1 MDKLIKLLMMAL
13 NDGAADQE
21 KLTAIKRV
29 QAELATKKK
38 SIEEIIRD
46 GKITTFVQDNAEHI
60 LTQKNKIF
68 ELMAATDILSHEN
81 ERLKTETNRLASSLV
96 AYRKDNDRLTSETN
110 RLALSLTAYKK
121 AASKQGDHASQ
132 NANLLKENAR
142 LKAELDRLR
151 VRNLHYQDALNQKK
165 DKAQFQPVQ
174 KNPTW
179 KVKVADKK
187 PPKTVKAEKVVK
199 VDKVAKVAKAT
210 RVWNADDIQTE
221 TLADRAIGV
230 LRKNAGKPMSAR
242 DIAEVLQNSGFYT
255 LKTPR
260 QLGSEISRYH
270 STFGKLGIKVNDYSF
285 PISFVF
291 HK

>member
-29 QAELATKKK
+29 QAELKTKKK
-38 SIEEIIRD
+38 SIEEIILD

-68 ELMAATDILSHEN
+68 ELMAATEILSHEN
-81 ERLKTETNRLASSLV
+81 ERLKTESNRLASSVV

-121 AASKQGDHASQ
+121 AASKQNDSASQ
-132 NANLLKENAR
+132 NAILLQENAR
-142 LKAELDRLR
+142 WKAETDRLATR
-151 VRNLHYQDALNQKK
+151 LKQVESALNLYK
-165 DKAQFQPVQ
+165 DKAEARVV
-174 KNPTW
+174 
-179 KVKVADKK
+179 VKRNTNWNVNDVINVK
-187 PPKTVKAEKVVK
+187 PNAKAEKV
-199 VDKVAKVAKAT
+199 AKT
-210 RVWNADDIQTE
+210 PRVRNGNDDQ
-221 TLADRAIGV
+221 TLAERAIGV
-230 LRKNAGKPMSAR
+230 LKKNAGKPMSAR

-270 STFGKLGIKVNDYSF
+270 STFGKLGIKVNDFHF